1 MENQE
6 FKVGDLVYVRRRF
19 SAQTWATVEGAGFIK
34 ELQLGAP
41 ETNKYHKAL
50 VTLTNGRSL
59 WFPTSFIALK
69 S

>member
-1 MENQE
+1 MKVEASK
-6 FKVGDLVYVRRRF
+6 FKIGDLVYVRRF
-19 SAQTWATVEGAGFIK
+19 AGAGGAGFIK

>member
-6 FKVGDLVYVRRRF
+6 FKVGDLVYIRQQFSVREVG
-19 SAQTWATVEGAGFIK
+19 AEGAGFIK
-34 ELQLGAP
+34 ELRLGTP
-41 ETNKYHKAL
+41 ETNKYHRAL